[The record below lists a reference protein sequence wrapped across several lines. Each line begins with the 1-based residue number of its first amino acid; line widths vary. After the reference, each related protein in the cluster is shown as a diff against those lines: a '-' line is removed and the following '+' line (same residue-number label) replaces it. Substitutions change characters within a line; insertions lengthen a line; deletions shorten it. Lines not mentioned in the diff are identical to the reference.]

1 MTNFHV
7 LIDIAAKLKSMQKL
21 CASSDDELR
30 LMCGELSAQE
40 LRAVRAVLDVIK
52 GML

>member
-1 MTNFHV
+1 VNNV
-7 LIDIAAKLKSMQKL
+7 ALLIDVAAKLQAMQKL
-21 CASSDDELR
+21 CALSDAELR

-52 GML
+52 GIL